1 MAISLS
7 MEEDAMRLLLAVMI
21 AILWSVEPAL
31 ASCTQS
37 TVMLPDGR
45 MLFCMTCCSGP
56 GLCNTTCH

>member
-1 MAISLS
+1 
-7 MEEDAMRLLLAVMI
+7 MRLLLAVMI